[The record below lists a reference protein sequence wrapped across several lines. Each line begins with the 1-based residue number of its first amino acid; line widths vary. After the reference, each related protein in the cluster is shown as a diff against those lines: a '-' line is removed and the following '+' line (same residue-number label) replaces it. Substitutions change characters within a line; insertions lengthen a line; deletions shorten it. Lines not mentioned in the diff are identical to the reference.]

1 MLCFTSAINNAGYAL
16 CSAPSAIKTNAW
28 VVNTTVGSN
37 VTTYDKDIPAPTG
50 TLTSFGAAIDNNTT
64 PQVVGFSYTNSH
76 TEYDNGNPYT
86 AYTDPEATIWNYGDA
101 TATTLNAYAA
111 SLGASNLSGWYFTN
125 ADSINNNKEVVG
137 YGLLNGVGHCF
148 ALLMN
153 NMSGDANGDN
163 KVDINDLTIVLTN
176 YNGTT
181 GMNWSTGDFN
191 GDGKVDI
198 NDLTIVLTNYN
209 HSLSSSAAGMAAV
222 PEPGSLLLL
231 MLAAAGLL
239 TFFRRKSR

>member
-1 MLCFTSAINNAGYAL
+1 M
-16 CSAPSAIKTNAW
+16 
-28 VVNTTVGSN
+28 NTTVGSN
-37 VTTYDKDIPAPTG
+37 VTAYDKDIPAPAG
-50 TLTSFGAAIDNNTT
+50 ALTSFGAAVNNNTT

-76 TEYDNGNPYT
+76 IDYPNGNET
-86 AYTDPEATIWNYGDA
+86 TEYTDPEATIWNYGDA

-137 YGLLNGVGHCF
+137 YGLLNGVSHCF

-153 NMSGDANGDN
+153 NMPGDANGDN

-176 YNGTT
+176 YNTTT

-191 GDGKVDI
+191 NDGKVDI
-198 NDLTIVLTNYN
+198 NDLTVVLTAYG
-209 HSLSSSAAGMAAV
+209 HSAGSSPVGLAAV
-222 PEPGSLLLL
+222 PEPSSMILLGVG
-231 MLAAAGLL
+231 AVGLL
-239 TFFRRKSR
+239 ALARRRN